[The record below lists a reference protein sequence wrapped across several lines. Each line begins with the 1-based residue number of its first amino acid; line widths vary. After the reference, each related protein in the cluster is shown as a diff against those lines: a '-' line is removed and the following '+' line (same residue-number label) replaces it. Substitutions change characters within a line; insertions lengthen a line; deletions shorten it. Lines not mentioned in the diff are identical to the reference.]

1 MEGKQ
6 GHWIQSIIHAM
17 GPSACEQLEARAG
30 PGHWT
35 RTAGQNCSGNTRSRN
50 ADGKQSLQQGL
61 KRERLASSWRHGPTN
76 HQDKTKAV
84 GGSQYGLL
92 LLYVSVCL
100 LLKRPSQQRKTT
112 CVQQMQ
118 PKYNRSKLL
127 HVGCWALSDVV
138 RVRKQTGLSSLWI
151 PMRNR
156 EGDRIV
162 RRPSTSQSRP
172 RGGRDDRERGICGA
186 TVNRSAVTLTH
197 THTQKKMVVSTDCNW
212 TEKGAIRSS
221 VSSFLDMVAGRELSV
236 FNNACFFLFCSSTL
250 YFKDT
255 LSAPGYTRLLLFKI
269 YIIIIYFY
277 CNMV

>member
-197 THTQKKMVVSTDCNW
+197 THTKWLSPSTATERRRARSVVVYLPFWIWLPAVNSQSLIMLVFFYFVPRLFISKILYLLRVIPD
-212 TEKGAIRSS
+212 SS
-221 VSSFLDMVAGRELSV
+221 YL
-236 FNNACFFLFCSSTL
+236 
-250 YFKDT
+250 K
-255 LSAPGYTRLLLFKI
+255 
-269 YIIIIYFY
+269 YI
-277 CNMV
+277 